1 MLITVTPPYE
11 PITLQSQAPPPPI
24 LPKPGTDNLRLQKL
38 LKKTAKKKA
47 TLSAQSTTSF
57 RSNLSPVSEASPDLE
72 HNERSSPLKPP
83 ETEARLAI
91 NLPPRFSVKPI
102 IHHVPSP
109 FPKARPFA
117 FTVTEQ
123 RSLSEH
129 LKLTVSP
136 AISPHYR
143 PTTPESPRQST
154 EFPSRPTTPLSPA
167 FVSHEH
173 PISSIPQVE
182 SPHPR
187 SLTPKLVVS
196 APPEPPVRK
205 MKADILHIPRQNTVI
220 TSPTHQ
226 LVRPV
231 TPRSSKSPETHT
243 EVQRQSGSN
252 TSQYMEPETILPA
265 PSTVSKQEFLPGK
278 INQQA
283 VSPPLPPPPPPPSS
297 VSQSPA
303 SSSPKSKPAVPP
315 KSKLSGWSRL
325 KKHLVVESDVP
336 QFPVSESEPEQGR
349 EKPIAEILEVDPGQE
364 KKGTKSKAI
373 KMWDAIL
380 YQMTISKE
388 KKPQAEEEK
397 EIRKEGMFSFRR
409 RLPLLLHRPRF
420 DARKLKELASK
431 PMTKITTL
439 FDVRRIQ
446 RQPPE
451 ETQMGCNRMASR
463 WQVKE
468 SEE

>member
-1 MLITVTPPYE
+1 FLID
-11 PITLQSQAPPPPI
+11 I
-24 LPKPGTDNLRLQKL
+24 NLMSPQEVLAFL
-38 LKKTAKKKA
+38 CVFIFHYLKMVISGFMPNA
-47 TLSAQSTTSF
+47 
-57 RSNLSPVSEASPDLE
+57 
-72 HNERSSPLKPP
+72 
-83 ETEARLAI
+83 AI
-91 NLPPRFSVKPI
+91 NFN
-102 IHHVPSP
+102 
-109 FPKARPFA
+109 
-117 FTVTEQ
+117 
-123 RSLSEH
+123 
-129 LKLTVSP
+129 
-136 AISPHYR
+136 
-143 PTTPESPRQST
+143 
-154 EFPSRPTTPLSPA
+154 
-167 FVSHEH
+167 
-173 PISSIPQVE
+173 
-182 SPHPR
+182 
-187 SLTPKLVVS
+187 S
-196 APPEPPVRK
+196 A
-205 MKADILHIPRQNTVI
+205 DT
-220 TSPTHQ
+220 
-226 LVRPV
+226 
-231 TPRSSKSPETHT
+231 
-243 EVQRQSGSN
+243 
-252 TSQYMEPETILPA
+252 
-265 PSTVSKQEFLPGK
+265 KQEFLPGK

-283 VSPPLPPPPPPPSS
+283 VSPPPPPSI
-297 VSQSPA
+297 SQSPA

-325 KKHLVVESDVP
+325 KKHLVVESDIS

-349 EKPIAEILEVDPGQE
+349 EKATAEISEVDPGQE

-463 WQVKE
+463 WQVQE
-468 SEE
+468 GEE